1 MIIWGAIA
9 ILAAFGALGM
19 GAVAAAMFWA
29 AVGSGL
35 IAYGIHRN
43 RQKQQQAQQQ
53 TVIVNNYT
61 MQQPPVQPQPDPQP
75 QPSGM
80 TIRATSGVVIQK
92 RFAVAGV
99 TFDNDDGSSRQ
110 EILREICEGDED
122 GDTEAWLEWYQYR
135 GQDAYRVMTPH
146 GCVGNVRKNDVREA
160 VTAIGA
166 SKVDL
171 AVEQFEREDG
181 TLIYRA
187 DLIV

>member
-43 RQKQQQAQQQ
+43 RQKQQQTQQQ

-61 MQQPPVQPQPDPQP
+61 MPPQPDPQP

-80 TIRATSGVVIQK
+80 TVRATSGVVIQK

-99 TFDNDDGSSRQ
+99 TFNNDDGSSRQ

-160 VTAIGA
+160 VTVIG
-166 SKVDL
+166 SSRVDL